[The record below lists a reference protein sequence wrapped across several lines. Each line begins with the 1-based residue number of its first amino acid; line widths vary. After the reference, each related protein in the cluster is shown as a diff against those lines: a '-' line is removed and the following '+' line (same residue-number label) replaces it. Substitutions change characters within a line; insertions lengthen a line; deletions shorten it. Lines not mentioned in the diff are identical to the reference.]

1 MIISVASGKG
11 GTGKTTIAVNLA
23 LSLKGRQLQLVD
35 CDVEEP
41 NDHIF
46 IKPKKLKKEPVYIP
60 LPQVD
65 DRKCTGCGR
74 CRDICQFNAITLLN
88 KNVLIFQELCH
99 GCGGCAYFCPQKA
112 ISETKR
118 EIGVV
123 EMGRQG
129 NLDFIQ
135 GRLNIGEALSP
146 PVIRAV
152 KDKIDRSKTVII
164 DAPPGTSCPVIE
176 AVKNTDFC
184 VMVTEP
190 TPFGLNDLILC
201 VEMLRELKINF
212 GVIINRSDIGDS
224 GVEDYCRREE
234 IPVILR
240 IPFDRKIA
248 SLYSRGLPIIGNLS
262 GYDDIFSDLYNRIE
276 GMVAG

>member
-118 EIGVV
+118 EIGIV

-164 DAPPGTSCPVIE
+164 DVPPGTSCPVIE

-190 TPFGLNDLILC
+190 TPFGLNDLILG

-212 GVIINRSDIGDS
+212 GVVINRSDIGDS
-224 GVEDYCRREE
+224 GVEDYCRMEG

-262 GYDDIFSDLYNRIE
+262 GYDDIFRDLYNRIE
-276 GMVAG
+276 EMVAG

>member
-1 MIISVASGKG
+1 
-11 GTGKTTIAVNLA
+11 
-23 LSLKGRQLQLVD
+23 
-35 CDVEEP
+35 
-41 NDHIF
+41 
-46 IKPKKLKKEPVYIP
+46 
-60 LPQVD
+60 
-65 DRKCTGCGR
+65 
-74 CRDICQFNAITLLN
+74 
-88 KNVLIFQELCH
+88 
-99 GCGGCAYFCPQKA
+99 
-112 ISETKR
+112 
-118 EIGVV
+118 
-123 EMGRQG
+123 
-129 NLDFIQ
+129 
-135 GRLNIGEALSP
+135 
-146 PVIRAV
+146 
-152 KDKIDRSKTVII
+152 
-164 DAPPGTSCPVIE
+164 
-176 AVKNTDFC
+176 
-184 VMVTEP
+184 MVTEP